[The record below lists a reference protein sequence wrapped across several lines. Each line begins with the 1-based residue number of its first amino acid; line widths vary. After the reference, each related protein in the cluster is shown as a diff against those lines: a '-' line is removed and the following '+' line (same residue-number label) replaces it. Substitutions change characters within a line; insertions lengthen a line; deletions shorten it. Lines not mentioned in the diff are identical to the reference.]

1 MELFLVIVQ
10 IEIWIMNDSNPAL
23 ILYRNAND
31 NSNEMQ
37 VSFDEAFGSVKWI
50 NPDSRIFWVKCFK
63 VAFDL

>member
-1 MELFLVIVQ
+1 
-10 IEIWIMNDSNPAL
+10 MNDSNPAL